1 MERFILP
8 MFAVFG
14 FFSSLFMDGGR
25 ESGVAKVT
33 QTSKADIQG
42 DS

>member
-33 QTSKADIQG
+33 QTNKAQVEYD
-42 DS
+42 